1 MERWIWALVL
11 ATSVV
16 ACDGAPPVDAGAD
29 GDASSAPDAAAG
41 DAGVDEDGGQ
51 DAGELARDS
60 GLDAGTDSGLDGGP
74 DCIAYRDMD
83 RDGYGDPEVTRP
95 YFCRGFL
102 PDGFVDVAG
111 DCYDLSRE
119 VYPDAPGWR
128 TVDRG
133 DGSFDWNCDGVEEL
147 QYPDH
152 ATCEPA
158 TSDGTGE
165 GWTRVCDEPT
175 PGGCLRLRPVPG
187 CGGSADFQDP
197 VGCIRRTRFQHC
209 R

>member
-29 GDASSAPDAAAG
+29 EDASSASDAAAG

-111 DCYDLSRE
+111 DCYDLSRD

-147 QYPDH
+147 QYPVR
-152 ATCEPA
+152 ATCSPSA
-158 TSDGTGE
+158 PDGTGG
-165 GWTRVCDEPT
+165 GWFLYCVDPAPGECREFEPIPT
-175 PGGCLRLRPVPG
+175 
-187 CGGSADFQDP
+187 CGEVHEFRNPIACN
-197 VGCIRRTRFQHC
+197 VEMRFQHC